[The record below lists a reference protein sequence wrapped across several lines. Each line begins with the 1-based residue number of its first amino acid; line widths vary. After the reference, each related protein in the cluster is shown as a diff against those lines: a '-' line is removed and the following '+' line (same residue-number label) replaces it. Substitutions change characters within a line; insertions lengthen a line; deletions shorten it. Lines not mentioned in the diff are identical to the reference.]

1 MRKTTIELERLVM
14 ERWPKL
20 KERALNDRAPEI
32 LIAILEEIDDILFVL
47 EMRIAAEIGNLPAIA
62 DVGRATDDRQFASDI
77 LNGDPEIGSQ

>member
-1 MRKTTIELERLVM
+1 
-14 ERWPKL
+14 
-20 KERALNDRAPEI
+20 